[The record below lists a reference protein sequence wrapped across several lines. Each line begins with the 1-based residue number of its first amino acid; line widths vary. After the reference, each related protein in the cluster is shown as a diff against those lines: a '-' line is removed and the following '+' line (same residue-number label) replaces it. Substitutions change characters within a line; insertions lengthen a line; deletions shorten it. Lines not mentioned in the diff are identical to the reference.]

1 MHEIEED
8 GTERR
13 VRDEVEGDRAAYL
26 RKINRSARL
35 YTAACGV
42 LMFAAMVAFAG
53 VYRLAYDVGHVRSS
67 WAALILAVTASVILG
82 GLGWLAGSEAEKLG
96 ERHRSLVRPWWP

>member
-8 GTERR
+8 GLKWR
-13 VRDEVEGDRAAYL
+13 VGDGDEIGLDRAQYL

-35 YTAACGV
+35 YAAVCGV
-42 LMFAAMVAFAG
+42 LMFAALIAFAG

-67 WAALILAVTASVILG
+67 WAALILAVGASVILG
-82 GLGWLAGSEAEKLG
+82 GLGWLAGGEAEKLS
-96 ERHRSLVRPWWP
+96 ERHRRASFR